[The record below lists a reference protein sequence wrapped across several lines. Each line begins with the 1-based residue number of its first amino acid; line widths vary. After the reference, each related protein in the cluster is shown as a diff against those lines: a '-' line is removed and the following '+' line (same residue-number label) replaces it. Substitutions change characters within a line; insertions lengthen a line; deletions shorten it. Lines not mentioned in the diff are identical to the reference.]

1 MGSFYR
7 PALVLLSAV
16 PALLKADATIRYQIE
31 TSVARLAD
39 QKSSSAVYMKGN
51 KGATVDDHET
61 TIVDFAKQE
70 VTIMDPKRRKY
81 AMIPATEYG
90 DRMSQRMS
98 SAMSQGAAV
107 EEALK
112 SMKGTCATKESVST
126 ETIQGIQTQERDV
139 TCSMTMPMP
148 AGVQQGTGGAMTGM
162 GMKLVRRTWSATP
175 GERVRVP
182 GLWQLSGFE
191 LWQKYF
197 MNPTGG
203 FAKIMPGVMA
213 PLMEAMDKNQVVML
227 RMTMEMSM
235 NFPSP
240 VAGAAADA
248 PLMKMSQEAVDV
260 STAPLDDSLFA
271 VPGDCTVEPFADLM
285 NGIQAATVQAMK
297 TPAAKTVKSSP
308 DPAIPP
314 AVKAYVPSL
323 TPLSDTQPVL
333 PDEAR
338 ASHVQGNVQVLVT
351 VGPRGSVEHVE
362 ALSGPEAL
370 RKAAI
375 DTVRQWTY
383 RPVIRNRAPVT
394 AYTDANVF
402 FFDRSNPTPPG
413 FEITPDVTA
422 AANRLAQLEEA
433 FPRTPEQEF
442 ADSEQDAGGGGG
454 LRRFYKLNGLAVKA
468 AELGFNEKAKAYADE
483 SLAAAAQ
490 HPKDWNYGNAI
501 HDGHM
506 VLGLLALRNN
516 DVPTAREELIKAGQ
530 TPGSPQLNSFGPI
543 MTLANELLQKG
554 ERNTVLDYLVLC
566 AKFWKTG
573 APQLDS
579 WSETVRNG
587 QTPAFGGNLR

>member
-1 MGSFYR
+1 MM
-7 PALVLLSAV
+7 P
-16 PALLKADATIRYQIE
+16 DA
-31 TSVARLAD
+31 
-39 QKSSSAVYMKGN
+39 
-51 KGATVDDHET
+51 
-61 TIVDFAKQE
+61 
-70 VTIMDPKRRKY
+70 
-81 AMIPATEYG
+81 
-90 DRMSQRMS
+90 
-98 SAMSQGAAV
+98 
-107 EEALK
+107 
-112 SMKGTCATKESVST
+112 
-126 ETIQGIQTQERDV
+126 
-139 TCSMTMPMP
+139 
-148 AGVQQGTGGAMTGM
+148 
-162 GMKLVRRTWSATP
+162 
-175 GERVRVP
+175 
-182 GLWQLSGFE
+182 
-191 LWQKYF
+191 
-197 MNPTGG
+197 
-203 FAKIMPGVMA
+203 MA
-213 PLMEAMDKNQVVML
+213 PMMEAMANNQLVTL
-227 RMTMEMSM
+227 RSSMEMSM

-240 VAGAAADA
+240 VGGAGADT
-248 PLMKMSQEAVDV
+248 PLMKMSQEAVEV

-285 NGIQAATVQAMK
+285 NGIQAAAVQAMK
-297 TPAAKTVKSSP
+297 TPAAKTVESSP

-314 AVKAYVPSL
+314 EVKAYVPSL
-323 TPLSDTQPVL
+323 TPLSETKPVL

-338 ASHVQGNVQVLVT
+338 ASHAQGNVRVLVT
-351 VGPRGSVEHVE
+351 VGPKGSVEHAE

-375 DTVRQWTY
+375 DTVRKWTY
-383 RPVIRNRAPVT
+383 RPVIRNGAPVT

-413 FEITPDVTA
+413 FGITPDVTA

-530 TPGSPQLNSFGPI
+530 TPGSPQLNSFGPN

-579 WSETVRNG
+579 WSERVRNG
-587 QTPAFGGNLR
+587 QTPAFGANLR